1 MEFYQQNKI
10 AFIAKII
17 IHILFVTLLIA
28 EQYFIVQFFDCSL
41 LEGWRI
47 LLMGNIKIDG
57 RTFRTINEAAN
68 FYRTTCNYIN
78 KALREGTVP
87 EFDKHKRIG
96 FKKPPVTE
104 TIWGWDPMNKVYVA
118 PDGHGY
124 SSKRQMCY
132 AYGMDINSVLA
143 RLKNGADLETA
154 LTAKSVKSKDIDD
167 TYGYDSTKEMY
178 TIDRSSYF
186 KSVKVMCKHYDM
198 PIIWYRIGCQQ
209 GVDHRY
215 LVDNVPRITLT
226 INGVK
231 YRNLADMHKKL
242 GFGSI
247 TSVYL
252 RILNESVDFE
262 QAVKEATAFASVRS
276 HKYKNDVRYRYSET
290 LHIFEAPNGKTF
302 RSFHAMCL
310 DYKVSHSS
318 VERQIKKG
326 FSLSEAF
333 DIACDNM
340 KKAA

>member
-47 LLMGNIKIDG
+47 LLMKNIIIDG
-57 RTFRTINEAAN
+57 RNFRSKTEAVT
-68 FYRTTCNYIN
+68 FYRTTRGYID
-78 KALREGTVP
+78 KALRENTIP
-87 EFDKHKRIG
+87 EFDKHKRMG
-96 FKKPPVTE
+96 FKKPPVTK
-104 TIWGWDPMNKVYVA
+104 IMWGWDPIKKVYVA
-118 PDGHGY
+118 PDGHQY
-124 SSKRQMCY
+124 PSKRQLCY
-132 AYGMDINSVLA
+132 AYNVDVSVVLD
-143 RLKNGADLETA
+143 RLKSGADLETA
-154 LTAKSVKSKDIDD
+154 LTAKAIKSKDIDD
-167 TYGYDSTKEMY
+167 TYGYDKTKGMY
-178 TIDRSSYF
+178 TVDKDNYF
-186 KSVKVMCKHYDM
+186 KSVKAMCKHYDM

-209 GVDHRY
+209 GIDHRY
-215 LVDNVPRITLT
+215 LVDNAPCVTLT

-276 HKYKNDVRYRYSET
+276 HKYRNDARYGYSET

-310 DYKVSHSS
+310 DYKVSHTS